1 MFAPLSLRAFVR
13 ISVLAVV
20 VFISLSIFV
29 PFIFAQSAN
38 PEAVRERRAELERQ
52 LERLEGEIAEQQVL
66 LNGKRQERVSIE
78 RDIAIL
84 DAQIR
89 QAQLAIEA
97 QNLVIRQLALEIGGK
112 EKVIVGLDDKLGREK
127 MSLAQ
132 LIRKTNEIDEY
143 SLAEVVLG
151 SQDLSEFFA
160 DLDSFNTIKAELQDS
175 FVVIEDTKADTQVEK
190 QTLQEKQAQEV
201 ELRKIQQLQKA
212 EIEVREKERQR
223 ILGITKG
230 VESAYQSIVQSKQ
243 LTAAQIRA
251 ELFALRDSAAIPFEK
266 ALEYANFSSKQ
277 TGVRP
282 ALILGVVA
290 QESRLGEFIGTGNW
304 RTDMHPTRDQ
314 PVFVEIMRELGLDP
328 DLMPVSK
335 RPSYGWGGAMGPAQF
350 IPSTWILFK
359 DRIASISGQNPP
371 NPYDPRTAFIASGLL
386 MADNGA
392 DRGGYANERLA
403 ALRYFAGWTNANN
416 PAYAFYGDGVLELAA
431 KYQQQID
438 ILSSS

>member
-1 MFAPLSLRAFVR
+1 MYTHVFSRAFVR
-13 ISVLAVV
+13 TLAIAVAV
-20 VFISLSIFV
+20 SILFS
-29 PFIFAQSAN
+29 PLAPTLFAQTAN

-52 LERLEGEIAEQQVL
+52 LERLESEIAEQQTL

-97 QNLVIRQLALEIGGK
+97 QNLIIRQLGLEIGDK
-112 EKVIVGLDDKLGREK
+112 EKTIVGLDDKLGREK

-132 LIRKTNEIDEY
+132 LLRKTNEIDEY

-151 SQDLSEFFA
+151 SQDLSDFFA
-160 DLDSFNTIKAELQDS
+160 DLDSFNTIKAELQGS
-175 FVVIEDTKADTQVEK
+175 FVVIEGTKADTQVEK

-230 VESAYQSIVQSKQ
+230 VESAYQTIVQSKQ
-243 LTAAQIRA
+243 LSAAQIRA

-266 ALEYANFSSKQ
+266 ALEYANFASKQ

-335 RPSYGWGGAMGPAQF
+335 KPSYGWGGAMGPAQF
-350 IPSTWILFK
+350 IPSTWILYK
-359 DRIASISGQNPP
+359 DRIASVSGQNPP
-371 NPYDPRTAFIASGLL
+371 NPYEPRTAFIASGLL

-392 DRGGYANERLA
+392 DKGGYANERLA
-403 ALRYFAGWTNANN
+403 ALRYFAGWTNASN

-438 ILSSS
+438 ILSAS

>member
-1 MFAPLSLRAFVR
+1 
-13 ISVLAVV
+13 
-20 VFISLSIFV
+20 
-29 PFIFAQSAN
+29 
-38 PEAVRERRAELERQ
+38 
-52 LERLEGEIAEQQVL
+52 
-66 LNGKRQERVSIE
+66 
-78 RDIAIL
+78 
-84 DAQIR
+84 
-89 QAQLAIEA
+89 
-97 QNLVIRQLALEIGGK
+97 
-112 EKVIVGLDDKLGREK
+112 

-132 LIRKTNEIDEY
+132 LLRKTNEIDEY

-151 SQDLSEFFA
+151 SQDLSDFFA
-160 DLDSFNTIKAELQDS
+160 DLDSFNTIKAELQGS
-175 FVVIEDTKADTQVEK
+175 FVVIEGTKADTQVEK

-230 VESAYQSIVQSKQ
+230 VESAYQTIVQSKQ
-243 LTAAQIRA
+243 LSAAQIRA

-266 ALEYANFSSKQ
+266 ALEYANFASKQ

-335 RPSYGWGGAMGPAQF
+335 KPSYGWGGAMGPAQF
-350 IPSTWILFK
+350 IPSTWILYK
-359 DRIASISGQNPP
+359 DRIASVSGQNPP
-371 NPYDPRTAFIASGLL
+371 NPYEPRTAFIASGLL

-392 DRGGYANERLA
+392 DKGGYANERLA
-403 ALRYFAGWTNANN
+403 ALRYFAGWTNASN

-438 ILSSS
+438 ILSAS